1 MRSGPGARA
10 PTDSFEVARLRA
22 ALQPKNAR
30 PAGPVPDRVRI
41 SLGRPARPAE
51 QLPEKSP
58 LASLAPMS
66 SSQKD
71 RIPSV
76 ETLKAAASAAWLK
89 DFKNFILR
97 GNVFDLAVG
106 VIIGAAF
113 GKIVASLIADVIMP
127 PLGLII
133 GGVDF
138 KHLKLSIGGD
148 ALAPVTL
155 NYGMFVQTVFE
166 FLIVAAA
173 LFLFIKLVERL
184 KRRSEAAEAAA
195 PPPPPSREEQLLS
208 EIRDL
213 LRDGRAG
220 K

>member
-1 MRSGPGARA
+1 
-10 PTDSFEVARLRA
+10 
-22 ALQPKNAR
+22 
-30 PAGPVPDRVRI
+30 
-41 SLGRPARPAE
+41 
-51 QLPEKSP
+51 
-58 LASLAPMS
+58 MS

-71 RIPSV
+71 RLPSI
-76 ETLKAAASAAWLK
+76 ETLKAAAGATWLK
-89 DFKNFILR
+89 DFKNFVLR

-148 ALAPVTL
+148 SLAPVTL

-173 LFLFIKLVERL
+173 LFLFIKLMERL
-184 KRRSEAAEAAA
+184 KRRTEAAEAAA

-213 LRDGRAG
+213 LRDGAR